1 MYKSIIIILFVTLT
15 TSVCLAQEVENSLSK
30 NQQKWLD
37 TQWPITDTLQFNL
50 PNEGQLIFYYNDE
63 ELPTDSLQAA
73 LTPLIKR
80 ATRFPEFEKEAYRL
94 ANNFSAT
101 SLQNVKR
108 KIDRKY
114 GRHVESIELGIPVG
128 LDFTRGNFTPEVGFR
143 AHLGLPGYS
152 IGAAITNTVYFP
164 QKVEGEIDVMSNW
177 FINGEFSWNKGSN
190 IVNNE
195 QTIQIGYLLNSHP
208 SELFKG
214 TTLRAIYRHRISNHL
229 YIQAGVVATDGLNT
243 YYPVVGVRFW

>member
-1 MYKSIIIILFVTLT
+1 MNKANIITIILTVTAA
-15 TSVCLAQEVENSLSK
+15 CCWAQEAENTLPK
-30 NQQKWLD
+30 NHQQWLER
-37 TQWPITDTLQFNL
+37 QWPITDTLQFHL
-50 PNEGQLIFYYNDE
+50 PNESEILFYFNDTE
-63 ELPTDSLQAA
+63 FSADSLKAA

-80 ATRFPEFEKEAYRL
+80 STRFPEFETTAFRL
-94 ANNFSAT
+94 ANNFKGT
-101 SLQNVKR
+101 SLTTVKN

-114 GRHVESIELGIPVG
+114 GRHIESIELGIPVG

-164 QKVEGEIDVMSNW
+164 QKIEGEIDVMSNW
-177 FINGEFSWNKGSN
+177 FINGEFSWNKGST

-214 TTLRAIYRHRISNHL
+214 TTLRAIYRHRVSNHL
-229 YIQAGVVATDGLNT
+229 YIQAGVVATDDLST
-243 YYPVVGVRFW
+243 YYPVLGVRFW